1 MKKLKIGKEKRAG
14 LNFNARTGQMSM
26 FEQEGFMPEF
36 SDKQFGQQICKFQ
49 RPIVTNYNSDD
60 TEVLVYNEDRSL
72 MGQIPVDKKTL
83 NELFPDDEF
92 KTYWLCELNKETK
105 LLEPLEQV
113 EEQEW

>member
-1 MKKLKIGKEKRAG
+1 MKMKIGKKRAG
-14 LNFNARTGQMSM
+14 FNVDTRTGQVSM
-26 FEQEGFMPEF
+26 FEQEGFMPKS

-49 RPIVTNYNSDD
+49 RPIATNFSSDD

-72 MGQIPVDKKTL
+72 MGQMPVDKKTL
-83 NELFPDDEF
+83 NELFPNEEF

-105 LLEPLEQV
+105 MLEPLEQA